1 MKTGK
6 RTLALLLSLM
16 MLLALLPMAALAEEG
31 MIVAEDQGEIAIT
44 TEEALDEDSN
54 RITETA
60 DAAPEITA
68 EAEEAETDPDGGET
82 FSAIYINPLYAD
94 VLTED
99 DLEQPT
105 RDTKAQAADTV
116 YTSVSKAGT
125 YMRGRMKAREKTIK
139 FRISDSVKKKDGFYF
154 DIDAAATAHT
164 GKPTEGDYILWQYG
178 GWSVQWEKNNG
189 SWLVTYTV
197 TYYTTATQEKE
208 MDTAVKK
215 LLSNLAVSDMTNAQ
229 KIFTIYDWVTEN
241 VVYDRT
247 HLENDS
253 YTLQFT
259 AYAALINGTA
269 VCQGYSVLMY
279 RLLLASGIDCRVI
292 TGKGNG
298 GNHAWNIIKL
308 GDYYYN
314 ADSTWDARNDYPYDY
329 YYEWFM
335 VCNANFPDHV
345 RDSEYTTSAF
355 NKKYPMGKQD
365 YDFSNRFHDVIDK
378 SLFYYEYIN
387 RMADKGVVGG
397 YADGSF
403 RPMNNCNRAA
413 VVTFLWRLA
422 GRPEPWDM
430 ATFDDMTDNDEFN
443 KAISWA
449 AEEGITTGY
458 DDNTFRPWNT
468 CNRAAIVTFL
478 WRYAGEPYPQ
488 SMATFKD
495 MTGNTEFDLAI
506 SWAAEN
512 EITTGWDDNTFRPW
526 NTCNRLAVVSFLCR
540 YEDNWPGE

>member
-6 RTLALLLSLM
+6 RTLALLLSLL
-16 MLLALLPMAALAEEG
+16 MLLALLPTAALAEDG
-31 MIVAEDQGEIAIT
+31 TIIAEDQGEIAIT
-44 TEEALDEDSN
+44 TESGM
-54 RITETA
+54 I
-60 DAAPEITA
+60 A
-68 EAEEAETDPDGGET
+68 EAEDEAAEDSAETEEASENGGEML
-82 FSAIYINPLYAD
+82 SEVYINPLYAD

-99 DLEQPT
+99 DLEQPG
-105 RDTKAQAADTV
+105 RETKANAAATV

-139 FRISDSVKKKDGFYF
+139 FRVSDAVVKKDTFF
-154 DIDAAATAHT
+154 EDISNAATSHT
-164 GKPTEGDYILWQYG
+164 GKATEGDYIQWQYG
-178 GWSVQWEKNNG
+178 GWSAQGEWSSG
-189 SWLVTYTV
+189 SWLLTYTV
-197 TYYTTATQEKE
+197 TYYTTAAQEKE

-215 LLSNLAVSDMTNAQ
+215 LLSNLAVSDMTNYK
-229 KIFTIYDWVTEN
+229 KIYTIYNWITAN
-241 VVYDRT
+241 VEYDYE
-247 HLENDS
+247 HLGNSS
-253 YTLQFT
+253 YKLQFT

-269 VCQGYSVLMY
+269 VCQGYSVLLY

-314 ADSTWDARNDYPYDY
+314 ADSTWDAGYSY
-329 YYEWFM
+329 YYWDYFL
-335 VCNANFPDHV
+335 VCNANFTDHV
-345 RDSEYTTSAF
+345 RNSEYTTSAF
-355 NKKYPMGKQD
+355 NKKYPIYKED
-365 YDFSNRFHDVIDK
+365 YDPSNRFHDVIDK
-378 SLFYYEYIN
+378 SLFYYDYVE
-387 RMADKGVVGG
+387 RMAERGIVTG
-397 YADGSF
+397 YSDGSF
-403 RPMNNCNRAA
+403 RPNSKCNRAA

-478 WRYAGEPYPQ
+478 WRYAEEPWPR
-488 SMATFKD
+488 SMATFND
-495 MTGNTEFDLAI
+495 MTDNWEFNLAI

-512 EITTGWDDNTFRPW
+512 GITTGYDDNTFRPW

-540 YEDNWPGE
+540 YEDNCT